1 MFASF
6 IVLISIGT
14 LFILYAIMPRF
25 NIPKKWKENFPKSIF
40 FYQHIAAM
48 DQEAWVNYLLNNST
62 DNMLDKAISDLSFE
76 THLIVE
82 KISKKVKWS
91 MRGFCLYLGSVFF
104 MLFMALAMILLAIF
118 TA

>member
-1 MFASF
+1 
-6 IVLISIGT
+6 
-14 LFILYAIMPRF
+14 
-25 NIPKKWKENFPKSIF
+25 
-40 FYQHIAAM
+40 M